1 MRDTTHKI
9 TNDRLQNSLNK
20 LCSTWLD
27 EMDDPVV
34 VAQATGWLLDV
45 LQTDVLIG
53 VSAYR
58 IRAVR
63 QLRIQGFTLAEIA
76 AELGLSR
83 ARVDAIAKT

>member
-1 MRDTTHKI
+1 MRDTTHKV
-9 TNDRLQNSLNK
+9 TNKQLQSSLNE

-27 EMDDPVV
+27 GMDDPVV
-34 VAQATGWLLDV
+34 TAQAAGWLLDV
-45 LQTDVLIG
+45 LQTDVLIS

-63 QLRIQGFTLAEIA
+63 QLRVQGFTLAEIG